1 VQLSEQ
7 VGRDIVVDA
16 AQRLGMTSRIA
27 THPSIALGTAEVSL
41 MELTTMYASLANLG
55 VGALPHGILE
65 VQDDHNNVLYRRS
78 GSGRGQV
85 ALSQHVAN
93 LNRMLVET
101 IHSGTGRNAKFG
113 RLAAGKTGTSQNHK
127 DAWFVGYTS
136 HLVAG
141 VWLGNDNSSPMNRVT
156 GGGPPARLWRDFM
169 IAAHKDLPDFS
180 FEKRT
185 LTQQSQQHSK
195 NFFARLWKTFGPG
208 SPTPS
213 KDANNHNRRDDP

>member
-1 VQLSEQ
+1 
-7 VGRDIVVDA
+7 
-16 AQRLGMTSRIA
+16 MTSRIA

-41 MELTTMYASLANLG
+41 LELTTMYASLANQGL
-55 VGALPHGILE
+55 GALPHGILE
-65 VQDDHNNVLYRRS
+65 VHDDQNNVLYRRS

-85 ALSQHVAN
+85 ALSWHVAD
-93 LNRMLVET
+93 LNQMLVET
-101 IHSGTGRNAKFG
+101 VKSGTGRNAKFG

-141 VWLGNDNSSPMNRVT
+141 VWLGNDNNSPMNRVT

-169 IAAHKDLPDFS
+169 IAAHKDFPDFS
-180 FEKRT
+180 LKKPT
-185 LTQQSQQHSK
+185 LTQQSQKHRK
-195 NFFARLWKTFGPG
+195 TIFDRLWKIFGAG

-213 KDANNHNRRDDP
+213 KDANNRNRRDDP